1 MVNFRFDERKALAA
15 ILYIS
20 GKLIERNQVS
30 KEAKPDMHRISKI
43 LYFADRKHLVR
54 YGRPILGDHFVAMKD
69 GPVPSKTYDLMKAI
83 KGESPF
89 CNAENF
95 KASFEV
101 KGFMVH
107 PKQAADMDE
116 FSESDIECINE
127 SLQEN
132 QDLTFG
138 QLRDKS
144 HDWAYNKASE
154 NNRISFIAMTKAEGI
169 DADMISYI
177 ESVAENQHLLTK

>member
-1 MVNFRFDERKALAA
+1 MVTFRFDEKKALSA

-20 GKLIERNQVS
+20 QKLIERHRVC

-43 LYFADRKHLVR
+43 LYFADRKHLAR
-54 YGRPILGDHFVAMKD
+54 FGRPIIGDHFVAMKD

-89 CNAENF
+89 CSADKFINY
-95 KASFEV
+95 FEV

-107 PKQAADMDE
+107 PKKKPDLDD
-116 FSESDIECINE
+116 FSESDIECIKE
-127 SLQEN
+127 SLKEN

-138 QLRDKS
+138 QLKAKS
-144 HDWAYNKASE
+144 HDSAYNRASV
-154 NNRISFIAMTKAEGI
+154 NNRISFIAMAKAEGI
-169 DADMISYI
+169 NEDMISYI
-177 ESVAENQHLLTK
+177 ETVAENQQPLTI